1 MGGIRSPN
9 AYATGIGTWDKVA
22 IAFGYQDFL
31 PDADEAAALNKILTD
46 ASASGQRYL
55 THPDA
60 RPSGSASPIAHLWD
74 SGPNAVDELG
84 RVMQIRAAAL
94 RRFSENTIRE
104 GAPLATLEEVLVP
117 IYLYHRYQVEAAAK
131 VIGGLSY
138 TYAVRGDGQIS
149 TEIVD
154 AQEQRRALDAVLSTL
169 RPEVLALPEPLLH
182 LIPPRPPEYPRSPKE
197 DFHIRTAPAFDALAP
212 AEAAAQHTLAFLFDP
227 DRAMRLVEFSARDA
241 NNPGLDEIFDKTI
254 AATWK
259 SPRTTGYRA
268 EIQRVV
274 NNVTLY
280 ELITLAL
287 NNAAADQVR
296 GTAALKLNELSTW
309 LTAQLPS
316 LSNESWRAHYFFAL
330 SQIKQLEED
339 PKQLNLTRPNDLP
352 EGQPIGSWD
361 DE

>member
-1 MGGIRSPN
+1 M
-9 AYATGIGTWDKVA
+9 
-22 IAFGYQDFL
+22 
-31 PDADEAAALNKILTD
+31 
-46 ASASGQRYL
+46 
-55 THPDA
+55 
-60 RPSGSASPIAHLWD
+60 
-74 SGPNAVDELG
+74 
-84 RVMQIRAAAL
+84 
-94 RRFSENTIRE
+94 
-104 GAPLATLEEVLVP
+104 
-117 IYLYHRYQVEAAAK
+117 
-131 VIGGLSY
+131 
-138 TYAVRGDGQIS
+138 
-149 TEIVD
+149 
-154 AQEQRRALDAVLSTL
+154 
-169 RPEVLALPEPLLH
+169 PEPLLH

-296 GTAALKLNELSTW
+296 
-309 LTAQLPS
+309 
-316 LSNESWRAHYFFAL
+316 
-330 SQIKQLEED
+330 
-339 PKQLNLTRPNDLP
+339 
-352 EGQPIGSWD
+352 
-361 DE
+361 

>member
-1 MGGIRSPN
+1 
-9 AYATGIGTWDKVA
+9 
-22 IAFGYQDFL
+22 
-31 PDADEAAALNKILTD
+31 
-46 ASASGQRYL
+46 
-55 THPDA
+55 
-60 RPSGSASPIAHLWD
+60 
-74 SGPNAVDELG
+74 
-84 RVMQIRAAAL
+84 
-94 RRFSENTIRE
+94 
-104 GAPLATLEEVLVP
+104 
-117 IYLYHRYQVEAAAK
+117 
-131 VIGGLSY
+131 
-138 TYAVRGDGQIS
+138 
-149 TEIVD
+149 
-154 AQEQRRALDAVLSTL
+154 
-169 RPEVLALPEPLLH
+169 
-182 LIPPRPPEYPRSPKE
+182 
-197 DFHIRTAPAFDALAP
+197 
-212 AEAAAQHTLAFLFDP
+212 
-227 DRAMRLVEFSARDA
+227 MRLVEFSARDA